1 MSADDERLEFGG
13 KQSQEKE
20 QGPVTAQGLLT
31 IKYKHKVQ
39 HMSSLEF
46 GTLYF
51 YEPHINN
58 CVHDT
63 MCVFLRAC
71 MWVCMH
77 VALWETC
84 PSLNSEYSSW
94 RSSSCD
100 MILKHIGYENPTG
113 KLSSFETLHD
123 VVHFGVVMVWMVFW
137 VTVLGLATKL
147 LMHTGT
153 GECL

>member
-1 MSADDERLEFGG
+1 MPDLVNNLGTIARSGTKEFGG

-71 MWVCMH
+71 M
-77 VALWETC
+77 
-84 PSLNSEYSSW
+84 
-94 RSSSCD
+94 
-100 MILKHIGYENPTG
+100 
-113 KLSSFETLHD
+113 
-123 VVHFGVVMVWMVFW
+123 
-137 VTVLGLATKL
+137 
-147 LMHTGT
+147 
-153 GECL
+153 